1 MSCHSRWLKMFA
13 PCRKMNRWT
22 GLGRLSW
29 LLGVHLLQG
38 PMCVFLCLSDI
49 FLTSGGGGGGGGV
62 GCPGNPR
69 PLRVMNVP
77 LHLGLLQV
85 VGPNDPSHFTK
96 WARQRAACCINPSIR
111 ESLRIFFYSSRS
123 HRQSAFCWRLFL
135 FR

>member
-1 MSCHSRWLKMFA
+1 MVTWS
-13 PCRKMNRWT
+13 
-22 GLGRLSW
+22 
-29 LLGVHLLQG
+29 HLLQG

-49 FLTSGGGGGGGGV
+49 LLTSGGGGGGGGV

-77 LHLGLLQV
+77 LHSGLLQV

-111 ESLRIFFYSSRS
+111 ESLRVFFYSSRR
-123 HRQSAFCWRLFL
+123 HRQSAFCQRLFL
-135 FR
+135 FH